1 MIRQL
6 IEKSDLSDFVKTR
19 AVAIF
24 HRIAVAEAKIH
35 GCSVEDIAFHEV
47 GALDSIAD
55 IVGVCVGIEALG
67 IDAVYVSELQEGSGW
82 VQCDH
87 GRFPVPAPATL
98 EILSS
103 IPLRQ
108 TDEPHELITPTGAA
122 IVAEFGKSFGL
133 MPSLKILKVGYGVGT
148 RHLASRPNV
157 LRAVLGELT
166 ES

>member
-1 MIRQL
+1 
-6 IEKSDLSDFVKTR
+6 
-19 AVAIF
+19 
-24 HRIAVAEAKIH
+24 
-35 GCSVEDIAFHEV
+35 
-47 GALDSIAD
+47 LDSIAD
-55 IVGVCVGIEALG
+55 IIGVCVGMETLG
-67 IDAVYVSELQEGSGW
+67 IEAVYVSELQEGVGW
-82 VQCDH
+82 IQCEH

-133 MPSLKILKVGYGVGT
+133 MPQMKILKVGYGVGT

-157 LRAVLGELT
+157 LRAVLGEVT
-166 ES
+166 EA